1 MQLPKRKPGKY
12 TQRDFDPHIT
22 QAKFDELSEKLAK
35 LRKKKMPAAAEV
47 RRTAANGDFSE
58 NAEYQQAKGRLR
70 GINRRIDILDNQLK
84 RAVIIKSGG
93 GDLVALGSTVTVEI
107 NGKEKKITILGSS
120 ETDPSKGI
128 VSQSSPI
135 GSLLMGAKVGQTLHL
150 ERGDKKIEYRVL
162 NIE

>member
-22 QAKFDELSEKLAK
+22 QAKFDELSEQ
-35 LRKKKMPAAAEV
+35 LRKLKAKKRPAAAEV

-70 GINRRIDILDNQLK
+70 GINRRIDILENQLK
-84 RAVIIKSGG
+84 RAVIIKAGK
-93 GDLVALGSTVTVEI
+93 GDKVALGSSVTVAVS
-107 NGKEKKITILGSS
+107 GKEKTYTILGSS

-135 GSLLMGAKVGQTLHL
+135 GSVLMGAKVGEVVLL
-150 ERGDKKIEYRVL
+150 ERGERSIEYKIL
-162 NIE
+162 AIN